1 MVKQGNKMKGVGINM
16 GYKFY
21 KFSVNTEDPECELLI
36 SNLSAITGAAR
47 NLLIRKL
54 LLDYFKGESN
64 KENQR
69 ENKFDEIIS
78 KLDDLRMTVS
88 PADKIE
94 KSIINLSE
102 EIFRMQKSFETDS
115 KTISEL
121 LRKII
126 YELPQEVET
135 CKEATFGE
143 NVETCD
149 QLLEDS
155 NETCDDS
162 YIPDWIRPGYG
173 NAGYRPDGYKRP
185 DGIVIY
191 PRGWNEARPHDRRE
205 NWQLEPE
212 YIIKKY
218 YE

>member
-88 PADKIE
+88 P
-94 KSIINLSE
+94 
-102 EIFRMQKSFETDS
+102 
-115 KTISEL
+115 
-121 LRKII
+121 
-126 YELPQEVET
+126 
-135 CKEATFGE
+135 
-143 NVETCD
+143 
-149 QLLEDS
+149 
-155 NETCDDS
+155 
-162 YIPDWIRPGYG
+162 
-173 NAGYRPDGYKRP
+173 
-185 DGIVIY
+185 
-191 PRGWNEARPHDRRE
+191 
-205 NWQLEPE
+205 
-212 YIIKKY
+212 
-218 YE
+218 